1 MKEEEKKETI
11 ERYNERLK
19 KYGYDPKTLGW
30 LKGKQDIRFYILT
43 EIGIRN
49 NDSILDVGCGFGDL
63 FGFFNKK
70 KMDIKYTGVD
80 INPNLIDIGK
90 KVYPSANFS
99 VMDFEQEDIDKKF
112 DWVLASGI
120 FNFKLENN
128 EKFIKNM
135 LKKMFDI
142 SKKGVAVDFM
152 SSYVDFQNE
161 GAYHTKPE
169 EVFSYSKTLSKRV
182 ALRNDYF
189 PFEFCLYLYK
199 NDSFNEKTVF
209 IEYSE

>member
-99 VMDFEQEDIDKKF
+99 VMDFEQEDIAKKF

-128 EKFIKNM
+128 DEFIKNM

-161 GAYHTKPE
+161 GAHHTKPE
-169 EVFSYSKTLSKRV
+169 EVFSYSKTLSKRIV
-182 ALRNDYF
+182 LRNDYF